1 MIFIHGSENLQLV
14 FFQACSLLKILNW
27 EEKHQKVYIWMIKIA
42 HYIID
47 ISNYFTTMET
57 FKNYVYIEV
66 PAEPDFDMESE
77 EWRGQILAPIIHDC
91 W

>member
-1 MIFIHGSENLQLV
+1 
-14 FFQACSLLKILNW
+14 
-27 EEKHQKVYIWMIKIA
+27 MIKIA

-77 EWRGQILAPIIHDC
+77 E
-91 W
+91 